1 MCIWRQ
7 PTNER
12 SPLRVLRMVMPTHML
27 AAIAVAA
34 ARSALVSVAFFSAVA
49 VASAGAVAGAVAVAS
64 AGAVA
69 SVSIGASA
77 GASAGARAGVACSGP
92 PERGP
97 PATRGT
103 HDTVGVFVRPDEAAV
118 VEPHLV
124 RAGGAGPGV
133 GA

>member
-49 VASAGAVAGAVAVAS
+49 VASAGAVA
-64 AGAVA
+64 

-77 GASAGARAGVACSGP
+77 GASASTSIGARAGVACSGP

-97 PATRGT
+97 PATRRT

-124 RAGGAGPGV
+124 RAGGVGLGRRAG
-133 GA
+133 A